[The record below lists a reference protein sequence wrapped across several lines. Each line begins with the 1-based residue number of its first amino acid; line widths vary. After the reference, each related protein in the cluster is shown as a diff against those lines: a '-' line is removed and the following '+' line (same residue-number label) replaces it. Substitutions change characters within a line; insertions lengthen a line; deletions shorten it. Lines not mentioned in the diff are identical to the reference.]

1 MCVKYFCLVDVV
13 VETSTADSDDFA
25 IYGIAN
31 PIIFEHYRQY
41 QKIEICAVEDDSDDE
56 SDELLTLDLQ
66 PDGEGLDDQI
76 GLPNKANVLILSEN
90 SKFGMG

>member
-1 MCVKYFCLVDVV
+1 MENVFYLLDVV

-25 IYGIAN
+25 IDLIAN

-41 QKIEICAVEDDSDDE
+41 REIEICAAKDGSNDE
-56 SDELLTLDLQ
+56 GDELFTLILQ
-66 PDGEGLDDQI
+66 PDGEGLGDQI
-76 GLPNKANVLILSEN
+76 GLQNKANVLILSEN